1 MKRVVFSLLVAGILL
16 AGAASAAVAAK
27 PSTGCPAGSS
37 GYFLV
42 DRDRWWEVTVDG
54 FEAAGIPVYEDDGVT
69 FTAEFDAFAA
79 AFGLVDGA
87 GLEDFVRNAQ
97 WESFDHNGNGL
108 TCMKRRPITP
118 GNPAYLFNGVD
129 DQSSAP
135 QG

>member
-1 MKRVVFSLLVAGILL
+1 MRRLVLSMLAAILMLMMVTSL
-16 AGAASAAVAAK
+16 AVAAK
-27 PSTGCPAGSS
+27 PSTGCPAAAS

-42 DRDRWWEVTVDG
+42 DRDLWWDITVDG

-79 AFGLVDGA
+79 EFGLVDGA

-97 WESFDHNGNGL
+97 WEAFDHNDNGL

-118 GNPAYLFNGVD
+118 GIPAFVFNGVD
-129 DQSSAP
+129 DQASVPAD
-135 QG
+135 